1 MLEGASL
8 GQPAHQWRHYVDVAK
23 TIIWPHC
30 IMSRSHTIST
40 STPSVSPSQN
50 TEKIGLDQAIKRA
63 MTPKICRSQQEE
75 LTIKIQS
82 LADELDIELPDDLS
96 QIDLEVKQIYHLSNS
111 GEPHPFWRMVELSTE
126 DAGDCVSIA
135 RTRGSP

>member
-1 MLEGASL
+1 
-8 GQPAHQWRHYVDVAK
+8 
-23 TIIWPHC
+23 
-30 IMSRSHTIST
+30 MSRSHTIST

-96 QIDLEVKQIYHLSNS
+96 QIDLEVRYVSRILKTFLGTAKRVQSLRTQLS
-111 GEPHPFWRMVELSTE
+111 
-126 DAGDCVSIA
+126 
-135 RTRGSP
+135 